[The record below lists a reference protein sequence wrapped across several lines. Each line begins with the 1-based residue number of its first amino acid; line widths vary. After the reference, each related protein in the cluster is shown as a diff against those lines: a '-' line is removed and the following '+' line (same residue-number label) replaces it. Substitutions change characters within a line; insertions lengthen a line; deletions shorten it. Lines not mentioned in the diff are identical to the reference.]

1 MTAVNNTSQSFD
13 MLVIGASAGGVEA
26 IGALLEA
33 LPDDF
38 AAAVAIVLHVPANRP
53 SLLVDIFLRRT
64 CLRVK
69 EVEDK
74 EPAMTGTVYTAAPD
88 YHMLVEP
95 SRLFSLSYD
104 EPVHF
109 SRPSIDVLFES
120 AALAYRDR
128 LLGIVLTG
136 ASADGAA
143 GLETVCRHGGQAW
156 VQDPDEAQARTMPLA
171 AIARSGT
178 DQVLSLQEMARRLA
192 GVSRPGGNPR
202 TSI

>member
-1 MTAVNNTSQSFD
+1 MTGTIHSPPIE

-26 IGALLEA
+26 VGTLLEA
-33 LPDDF
+33 LPAGF
-38 AAAVAIVLHVPANRP
+38 AAPVAIVLHVPANRP
-53 SLLVDIFLRRT
+53 SLLPEIFSRRT
-64 CLRVK
+64 MLRVK

-74 EPAMTGTVYTAAPD
+74 EPAIAGTVYIAAPD

-95 SRLFSLSYD
+95 SRLFSLSCD
-104 EPVHF
+104 DPVHF
-109 SRPSIDVLFES
+109 SRPSIDILFES

-143 GLETVCRHGGQAW
+143 GLTTVRRQGGQAW
-156 VQDPDEAQARTMPLA
+156 VQDPDEAQARVMPLA
-171 AIARSGT
+171 AIAHSGT
-178 DQVLSLQEMARRLA
+178 DQILSLHDMARRLA
-192 GVSRPGGNPR
+192 SLSTSDGQSR

>member
-1 MTAVNNTSQSFD
+1 MTGANNTLQNFD

-26 IGALLEA
+26 IGVLLEA
-33 LPDDF
+33 LPDGF

-53 SLLVDIFLRRT
+53 SLLVDIFSRRT
-64 CLRVK
+64 RLQVK

-74 EPAMTGTVYTAAPD
+74 EPAMTGTVYVAAPD

-95 SRLFSLSYD
+95 SRLFSLSCD

-128 LLGIVLTG
+128 LLAIVLTG
-136 ASADGAA
+136 ASADGAD
-143 GLETVCRHGGQAW
+143 GLATVCRHGGQAW

-178 DQVLSLQEMARRLA
+178 DQVLSLQEMARRLS
-192 GVSRPGGNPR
+192 GVSRPDSNSR